1 MDLINFILQ
10 YIPLDYVLIIGG
22 LIVVGEMLK
31 KFTTLPN
38 YFLTTTLPVLGAV
51 LTGVIYLT
59 SAEVLVTADLIK
71 QICVG
76 LLMGWAATGGYEWF
90 RNTFLV
96 EKEERKV
103 IVREAINKNAE
114 KSNEI
119 SIEPTEEVLQNEEKI
134 EEKTEEVNQ

>member
-119 SIEPTEEVLQNEEKI
+119 SIEPTEEVLQNEEKN

>member
-90 RNTFLV
+90 KNTFLV

-103 IVREAINKNAE
+103 IATQIINKNE
-114 KSNEI
+114 KENDEISNEA
-119 SIEPTEEVLQNEEKI
+119 TEEVKENEETI
-134 EEKTEEVNQ
+134 ETINK

>member
-71 QICVG
+71 QICIG

-134 EEKTEEVNQ
+134 EEKAEEVNQ